1 MATVKLGDVIDVEI
15 YEGIQPENNPE
26 QTIFFESGIIVRDAD
41 LDAKAMVDTNI
52 VNAPF
57 WRDLDPNDE
66 PEYDSDSDDRSTPSK
81 IVQGQMKAK
90 RAHMNKSW
98 AARDLT
104 ANFTMGEDPMT
115 RIRNRTGKWWQW
127 QSQFRLL
134 AITQGVY
141 NANVAGNITAGF
153 GSAGD
158 MILDV
163 TTGGTLAVTAA
174 TQFTYEALVDA
185 ELTMGER
192 ANELNTMLLHPVIY
206 ARLKKNNDIEFRQD
220 STHDEIPVYA
230 GYRVVVSKRAPVITG
245 GTALRYITCL
255 FGPAAFGFG
264 VGRAETPIEIDRDP
278 SIGTGGGEDI
288 LYERAVWLFHPY
300 GHSNLD
306 AVNSVG
312 GATAALNTAG
322 NGLSQNYAD
331 LRLAANW
338 ERTHFRENVPMT
350 FLVTY

>member
-1 MATVKLGDVIDVEI
+1 MATVKLVDVIDIDI
-15 YEGIQPENNPE
+15 YEGIEPENNPE
-26 QTIFFESGIIVRDAD
+26 QTIYFESGIIVRDAS
-41 LDAKAMVDTNI
+41 LDAKALVDTNL

-66 PEYDSDSDDRSTPSK
+66 PDYDSDSDDRSTPSK
-81 IVQGQMKAK
+81 IVQGEMQAK

-104 ANFTMGEDPMT
+104 ANFTLGEDPMT
-115 RIRNRTGKWWQW
+115 RIRNRTGVWWQW

-141 NANVAGNITAGF
+141 NANAAGNITAGF
-153 GSAGD
+153 GSQGD

-163 TTGGTLAVTAA
+163 TVGGTEAVSAT
-174 TQFTYEALVDA
+174 TQFSYEAFVDA

-192 ANELNTMLLHPVIY
+192 ASELNTILLHPVVH
-206 ARLKKNNDIEFRQD
+206 ARLKKNNDIEFIQD
-220 STHDEIPVYA
+220 STLGKTIQIYQ
-230 GYRVVVSKRAPVITG
+230 GYRVITSERAPVIPG
-245 GTALRYITCL
+245 GTALRYISVL

-264 VGRAETPIEIDRDP
+264 VGRAQTPVEIDRDP
-278 SIGTGGGEDI
+278 SIGTGGGEEI

-300 GHSNLD
+300 GHSNLN

-312 GATAALNTAG
+312 GATAST
-322 NGLSQNYAD
+322 
-331 LRLAANW
+331 
-338 ERTHFRENVPMT
+338 ERGW
-350 FLVTY
+350 